1 MLKKIF
7 NPKRKRQ
14 EPGRHNTSKIT
25 MDPVSTAILSRHF
38 SPLSSRAKSPSDL
51 LDIVGYPFMSNQFS
65 RSSPELILYSTP
77 LQLTDNNEQREEE
90 VTNRRLTI
98 RNNSTPSPI
107 PPSHHTTTTTTNHD
121 LQLLETSREDKT
133 LVEEEKRKEQEE
145 LLLDETKRE
154 MYRLHNKLLDFEH
167 ERKVWKQK
175 LQEYIH
181 REEQMRQIIHEN
193 QAQIHQLKR
202 MYHQQ
207 HSAPSRHNSYRT
219 VSTHSSSWPTDDDDD
234 EDEDDD
240 RVMIEEGNPYI
251 YYNYPQQHNLKRRYS
266 SYYTNGY
273 YNPRPYYY

>member
-1 MLKKIF
+1 
-7 NPKRKRQ
+7 
-14 EPGRHNTSKIT
+14 
-25 MDPVSTAILSRHF
+25 
-38 SPLSSRAKSPSDL
+38 
-51 LDIVGYPFMSNQFS
+51 
-65 RSSPELILYSTP
+65 
-77 LQLTDNNEQREEE
+77 
-90 VTNRRLTI
+90 
-98 RNNSTPSPI
+98 
-107 PPSHHTTTTTTNHD
+107 
-121 LQLLETSREDKT
+121 
-133 LVEEEKRKEQEE
+133 
-145 LLLDETKRE
+145 

-193 QAQIHQLKR
+193 QAQINQLKR

-219 VSTHSSSWPTDDDDD
+219 VSTHSSSWPTDDDDDD